1 MQSIIS
7 LSFVNL
13 SPVNLIQAA
22 NLAIALLGIILI
34 SAQSRTSSLRILL
47 TLEALLLV
55 LNLLEETGVTRD
67 IYLLTPVFTLAFG
80 PALYWF
86 CRQLVCGDAPSN
98 RQKILHF
105 LPLVLALPFTAWPQA
120 IIALGSISQLIY
132 LLLSIHLV
140 NRYHQVTA
148 DVCSNAQELSVTWVA
163 RILVI
168 FLIMMLQDLVRLNL
182 QPYASINLLNI
193 WYFIST
199 TIYCALTAYL
209 VVTAVRSPQVFE
221 QFKQFEFLSQNLPE
235 NSIDAD
241 PTAMS
246 VFQEIDTTIRTHE
259 LYKQPRLSLRDL
271 SSITGL
277 HEKNLSWAINQG
289 AQKNFSEYINQ
300 LRVNAACEYLTSKQP
315 NSLLDT
321 AFAVGFSSKS
331 TFNIAFKKQTGL
343 TPSQFC
349 KKITLEHE
357 LSGSES

>member
-1 MQSIIS
+1 MQTIIS
-7 LSFVNL
+7 LS
-13 SPVNLIQAA
+13 PVSLIQAA

-47 TLEALLLV
+47 TLDALLML
-55 LNLLEETGVTRD
+55 LNILEETGVTRN
-67 IYLLTPVFTLAFG
+67 IYLLTPVFTLGFG

-86 CRQLVCGDAPSN
+86 CRQLVYGDEPSN

-105 LPLVLALPFTAWPQA
+105 LPLFLTLPFTAWPQA
-120 IIALGSISQLIY
+120 VIAIGSLSQLIY
-132 LLLSIHLV
+132 LSLSIHLV
-140 NRYHQVTA
+140 NRYHQVTVN
-148 DVCSNAQELSVTWVA
+148 VCSNSQELSIRWVT

-182 QPYASINLLNI
+182 QPYAPVNLLNI
-193 WYFIST
+193 WYFINTS
-199 TIYCALTAYL
+199 IYCALTAYL

-221 QFKQFEFLSQNLPE
+221 QFKQFEFISQDLPE
-235 NSIDAD
+235 NSTNTDTMAI
-241 PTAMS
+241 S
-246 VFQEIDTTIRTHE
+246 VFQEIDATIRTHE
-259 LYKQPRLSLRDL
+259 LYKQARLSLRDL
-271 SSITGL
+271 SGITGL

-300 LRVNAACEYLTSKQP
+300 LRVNAACECLMRKQP
-315 NSLLDT
+315 SSLLEI

-349 KKITLEHE
+349 EKITSEHE
-357 LSGSES
+357 LSRSES